1 MNGEKHIITI
11 AALGPDSGEMLTL
24 GVYDALKSAD
34 RLLLR
39 TGRHG
44 VAERLTREG
53 VAFETLDALYERT
66 EDFDELC
73 ELAARAIIDRA
84 RQAEALVYAVSEPQ
98 SDATVRALAD
108 ALPEGFALRALGGV
122 TLSDAA
128 ACAVIPFG
136 VNTENLRTVTAL
148 STAEMRVQAD
158 CPQVITEIDN
168 RYLASDVKLW
178 LSDLFDD
185 ETTVYFLQNAAE
197 PGAAAQPIALCE
209 LDRQA
214 HYDHRTAVLVPKV
227 GVFERRRASY
237 EDFVQVIARLRAPG
251 GCPWDRAQT
260 HHTLRQYMIEE
271 ACEAA
276 DAMDG
281 DDEMKMADE
290 LGDVLLQVV
299 LNSCIGAEHRA
310 FTDRDVTS
318 MAAHKMI
325 TRHEHVFGKA
335 KAENAQA
342 VVSVWE
348 NAKKKERGEQTA
360 LERVLDV
367 PLSLP
372 ALMRGQ
378 KIVLYAPT
386 FRDGEQM
393 PEIEPLITAAE
404 KMGMLLIVRLHPLDR
419 ERLERRR
426 VLPKFRECP
435 EFGTFTLM
443 AVADAVITDYSAI
456 SIEASL
462 IKKPVYFYVYDLERY
477 KETRGL
483 NFDPLAEMPHCAF
496 TKAEPLVDCIL
507 HTPYDYEKLTAFRK
521 EFVETDDTNN
531 TQRCVDLIMTFL
543 TEGIKDR

>member
-1 MNGEKHIITI
+1 M
-11 AALGPDSGEMLTL
+11 
-24 GVYDALKSAD
+24 
-34 RLLLR
+34 
-39 TGRHG
+39 
-44 VAERLTREG
+44 
-53 VAFETLDALYERT
+53 
-66 EDFDELC
+66 
-73 ELAARAIIDRA
+73 
-84 RQAEALVYAVSEPQ
+84 
-98 SDATVRALAD
+98 
-108 ALPEGFALRALGGV
+108 
-122 TLSDAA
+122 
-128 ACAVIPFG
+128 
-136 VNTENLRTVTAL
+136 
-148 STAEMRVQAD
+148 
-158 CPQVITEIDN
+158 
-168 RYLASDVKLW
+168 
-178 LSDLFDD
+178 
-185 ETTVYFLQNAAE
+185 
-197 PGAAAQPIALCE
+197 
-209 LDRQA
+209 
-214 HYDHRTAVLVPKV
+214 PKV

-378 KIVLYAPT
+378 KIVRREAGVKGQTL
-386 FRDGEQM
+386 DGAAMLARVAELAGQTGGDRAAQEARLGEM
-393 PEIEPLITAAE
+393 LECLCAAAE
-404 KMGMLLIVRLHPLDR
+404 AQGLDAETALR
-419 ERLERRR
+419 GQTKKRVERLCAEDE
-426 VLPKFRECP
+426 K
-435 EFGTFTLM
+435 TL
-443 AVADAVITDYSAI
+443 
-456 SIEASL
+456 
-462 IKKPVYFYVYDLERY
+462 
-477 KETRGL
+477 
-483 NFDPLAEMPHCAF
+483 
-496 TKAEPLVDCIL
+496 
-507 HTPYDYEKLTAFRK
+507 
-521 EFVETDDTNN
+521 
-531 TQRCVDLIMTFL
+531 
-543 TEGIKDR
+543 